1 VADDIP
7 ELAPI
12 ETTARALSFDC
23 EPDEAHTIDGDQTA
37 GEQRSDEVA

>member
-12 ETTARALSFDC
+12 ETTARALSFEWD
-23 EPDEAHTIDGDQTA
+23 DEDASPETT
-37 GEQRSDEVA
+37 EDERKAV